1 MNAVDFLKKAQE
13 LMEERAK
20 QYDSP
25 NGERSMGKTVSAF
38 NSITG
43 KYLTEAE
50 GWLLLQILKDV
61 RQWQKPSYH
70 ADSAE
75 DCVAYVALK
84 SEALLKD
91 SMDKPLT
98 NKQKVDL
105 LNTIMKPKASE
116 QVFPDPPTRDITDL
130 EKKFIRDLAEGNIK
144 PGQIKAGGAWML
156 DREAAARAAI
166 AEVQEPKT
174 WLDCDD

>member
-1 MNAVDFLKKAQE
+1 MKAIDFLNKAKS

-20 QYDSP
+20 NYDAPS
-25 NGERSMGKTVSAF
+25 GERSMANTVIAF
-38 NSITG
+38 NAITG
-43 KYLTEAE
+43 KSLSEAE
-50 GWLLLQILKDV
+50 GWLLLQLLKDV
-61 RQWQKPSYH
+61 RQWQKSQYH

-75 DCVAYVALK
+75 DCVAYAALK
-84 SEALLKD
+84 AEALNNNIP
-91 SMDKPLT
+91 KPLT

-116 QVFPDPPTRDITDL
+116 QVFPDPPIRELTDL
-130 EKKFIRDLAEGNIK
+130 EKKFTRDLAEGNFK
-144 PGQIKAGGAWML
+144 PGTIKAGGAWML

-174 WLDCDD
+174 WLDCND

>member
-1 MNAVDFLKKAQE
+1 MNDKVN
-13 LMEERAK
+13 
-20 QYDSP
+20 SP
-25 NGERSMGKTVSAF
+25 KHYTSHPSGIECIQ
-38 NSITG
+38 ITEHYNFCIG
-43 KYLTEAE
+43 NAIKYLWRQ
-50 GWLLLQILKDV
+50 GLKEEYGYSQV
-61 RQWQKPSYH
+61 EKQKQ
-70 ADSAE
+70 DL
-75 DCVAYVALK
+75 LK
-84 SEALLKD
+84 SIWYINRHIESLEK
-91 SMDKPLT
+91 SVPKPLT

-156 DREAAARAAI
+156 DREAAARATI

-174 WLDCDD
+174 WLDCND